1 MIEHVYRHVDGHA
14 LKLQVFA
21 PTDDADG
28 RRASIVFFF
37 GGGFVGGS
45 IEQFHPHCRY
55 LAARGMVAIAADYR
69 VTSRHGSTPPDSAA
83 DGRAALR
90 WVRAHAGQLGIDP
103 ARVAA
108 GGGSAGGGVAACAG
122 LVDEPERID
131 GRVTPSRADAL
142 VLFNPV
148 VVTASVDSR
157 DIRPADRR
165 SLYIERWGRDEIP
178 EISAYHLADAEAPP
192 TLILHGED
200 DAVCPIQTI
209 HLFAAKLRDLGVRCD
224 LAVYPGQGHGF
235 FNYNRPGRPCFAATL
250 AEADRFLA
258 SLGYLRGEPTVEAWM
273 ARTSAGRL

>member
-1 MIEHVYRHVDGHA
+1 MIEHVYRHVDGHD

-21 PTDDADG
+21 P
-28 RRASIVFFF
+28 ASGDRGPCPAIVLFF

-45 IEQFHPHCRY
+45 IEQFHPQCRY
-55 LAARGMVAIAADYR
+55 FSTRGMVAIAADYR
-69 VTSRHGSTPPDSAA
+69 VKERHRSTPPDSAA

-90 WVRAHAGQLGIDP
+90 WVRAHAGALGIDP
-103 ARVAA
+103 ARVVA
-108 GGGSAGGGVAACAG
+108 GGSSAGGGVATCTG
-122 LVDEPERID
+122 LVDEPAPVD

-148 VVTASVDSR
+148 LVTAAVDRR

-178 EISAYHLADAEAPP
+178 EISAYHLADADAPP

-200 DAVCPIQTI
+200 DAICPVHTVR
-209 HLFAAKLRDLGVRCD
+209 LFAAKLRDLGVRCD
-224 LAVYPGQGHGF
+224 LAIWPGEGHGF
-235 FNYNRPGRPCFAATL
+235 FNYHRSRPCFIATL

-258 SLGYLRGEPTVEAWM
+258 SLGYLRGEPTVEAWV
-273 ARTSAGRL
+273 AEADQTG